1 MDNEKLSR
9 LYSFSTQEIQ
19 KLTTEL
25 YEGLH
30 DRKGVPRH
38 EWSAVLDDVRKYK
51 KLVIQE
57 LEAMKIALKEY
68 IDVNEVSG
76 AERDDAK

>member
-1 MDNEKLSR
+1 MDNAKLSK
-9 LYSFSTQEIQ
+9 LYSYSTQEIQ

-25 YEGLH
+25 YESLH
-30 DRKGVPRH
+30 DYRGVPRN
-38 EWSAVLDDVRKYK
+38 EWQTVLDDVRKYK

-68 IDVNEVSG
+68 IEVNEVSG
-76 AERDDAK
+76 TERDD

>member
-1 MDNEKLSR
+1 MDNTKLSK
-9 LYSFSTQEIQ
+9 LYSYSTQEIQ
-19 KLTTEL
+19 RLTTEL

-30 DRKGVPRH
+30 DYRGNPRP
-38 EWSAVLDDVRKYK
+38 EWQAVLDDVRKYK

-68 IDVNEVSG
+68 MEINETG
-76 AERDDAK
+76 KE

>member
-1 MDNEKLSR
+1 MDNAKLSK
-9 LYSFSTQEIQ
+9 LYSYSTQEIQ

-25 YEGLH
+25 YESLH
-30 DRKGVPRH
+30 DYKGVPLH
-38 EWSAVLDDVRKYK
+38 EWEPVLNDVRKYK

-68 IDVNEVSG
+68 IELNETT
-76 AERDDAK
+76 ERRQE